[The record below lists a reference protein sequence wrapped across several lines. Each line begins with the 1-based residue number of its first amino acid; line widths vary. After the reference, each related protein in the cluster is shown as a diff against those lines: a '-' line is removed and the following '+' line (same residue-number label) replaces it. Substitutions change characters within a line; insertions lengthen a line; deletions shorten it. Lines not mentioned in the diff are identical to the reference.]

1 MRQIT
6 QIKIMN
12 PYFEKTYTT
21 IIPFWFLEEVEF
33 QSMRTLGCVE
43 VMAIDESSTDK
54 AFMLRYS
61 SDKCSAIEIH
71 TLEITE
77 EQYQEYFKRG
87 FDNRQYGV
95 DSIHYYDY

>member
-21 IIPFWFLEEVEF
+21 IIPLWFLERVES
-33 QSMRTLGCVE
+33 QSIRENGYIE
-43 VMAIDESSTDK
+43 VMAIEESSIDK
-54 AFMLRYS
+54 AFLLRYS

-77 EQYQEYFKRG
+77 EQYQEYFTRG

-95 DSIHYYDY
+95 DSTYYYDY